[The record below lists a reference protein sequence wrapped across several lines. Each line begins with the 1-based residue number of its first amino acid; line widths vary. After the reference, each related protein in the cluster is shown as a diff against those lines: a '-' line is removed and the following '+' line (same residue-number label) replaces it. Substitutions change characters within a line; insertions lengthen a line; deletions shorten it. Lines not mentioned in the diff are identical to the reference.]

1 MKILIVVN
9 DPAYGSE
16 RPFNALR
23 LAGELARRDGVQLQV
38 FLMGDAVTCAIAG
51 QSVSNGYYH
60 LDRMLT
66 SVARHGGTVGCCGTC
81 LDARVI
87 QKEQLVEAA
96 ARSSMSELA
105 GWTLDADRVLVF

>member
-51 QSVSNGYYH
+51 QSVPNGYY
-60 LDRMLT
+60 T
-66 SVARHGGTVGCCGTC
+66 WTGCSPRLPATAGRW
-81 LDARVI
+81 A
-87 QKEQLVEAA
+87 AA
-96 ARSSMSELA
+96 ARAWTRASSRRSSWSRRQPA
-105 GWTLDADRVLVF
+105 RA